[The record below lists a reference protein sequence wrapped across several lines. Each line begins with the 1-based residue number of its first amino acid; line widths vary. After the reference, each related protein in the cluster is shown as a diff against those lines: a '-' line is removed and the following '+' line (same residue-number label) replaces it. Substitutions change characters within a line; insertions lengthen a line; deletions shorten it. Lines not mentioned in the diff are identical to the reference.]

1 MYRIFLVEDDET
13 IAKLVRRHLEKWD
26 YDVHVVQKFD
36 AVMSEFASFDPQL
49 VLMDIGLPFYNGYHW
64 CTEIRRVS
72 KVPVVFLSS
81 AADNMNIVMAVSM
94 GADDF
99 IAKPFDLDVLTVK
112 IQAII
117 RRCYDFGANNSVLEH
132 NGAMLNISDAT
143 ITYDDKRL
151 ELTKNELKIL
161 QTLFDN
167 KERIVSRSLLMEKL
181 WESDAYVD
189 ENTLSVNV
197 NRLRKKLDSI
207 GLESFIVTKK
217 GLGYRLGWEV
227 MAKIQNKPHLT
238 NFIKQNYI
246 WILMIV
252 TMSCIHLLYMYLIG
266 ARKQDLVYAA
276 VLDAIL
282 LLITVLVGFFRY
294 SSKVKALS
302 NALKRPVEEQA
313 QLPEATDDV
322 EILYHGLLENQS
334 IARSES
340 ESSAAIRQSQMRD
353 YYSMWVH
360 QIKTP
365 ISAMKLLLEAEREEL
380 GQLICDDEQS
390 QCQTADRT
398 GGNIG
403 AAGLNA
409 ALKQQAVL
417 TELSDNMD
425 SLEDELF
432 RIEEYV
438 SMALQYQ
445 RVSST
450 ENDFVLE
457 KVSVDGVIRDTI
469 KKYAKIMIR
478 RHIGINYSGT
488 GQKVY
493 TDGKWLAFMLEQI
506 LSNAIKYTPHGVVTI
521 ETAEEKDRF
530 FITIKDT
537 GIGIKAEDL
546 PRVFEKGYTGYN
558 GHADKKATG
567 IGLYLCRQMAD
578 KLGHTIRME
587 SEIGKG
593 TKVWIGF
600 DLDYADVRD

>member
-1 MYRIFLVEDDET
+1 
-13 IAKLVRRHLEKWD
+13 
-26 YDVHVVQKFD
+26 
-36 AVMSEFASFDPQL
+36 
-49 VLMDIGLPFYNGYHW
+49 
-64 CTEIRRVS
+64 
-72 KVPVVFLSS
+72 
-81 AADNMNIVMAVSM
+81 
-94 GADDF
+94 
-99 IAKPFDLDVLTVK
+99 
-112 IQAII
+112 
-117 RRCYDFGANNSVLEH
+117 
-132 NGAMLNISDAT
+132 
-143 ITYDDKRL
+143 
-151 ELTKNELKIL
+151 
-161 QTLFDN
+161 
-167 KERIVSRSLLMEKL
+167 
-181 WESDAYVD
+181 
-189 ENTLSVNV
+189 
-197 NRLRKKLDSI
+197 
-207 GLESFIVTKK
+207 
-217 GLGYRLGWEV
+217 
-227 MAKIQNKPHLT
+227 
-238 NFIKQNYI
+238 
-246 WILMIV
+246 MIV

-266 ARKQDLVYAA
+266 ARKQDVVYAA
-276 VLDAIL
+276 VLDAMIII
-282 LLITVLVGFFRY
+282 ITVLAGFLGY

-302 NALKRPVEEQA
+302 KALERPVEEQA
-313 QLPEATDDV
+313 QLPEAADDV
-322 EILYHGLLENQS
+322 EMLYHRLLENQS

-390 QCQTADRT
+390 QC
-398 GGNIG
+398 
-403 AAGLNA
+403 L
-409 ALKQQAVL
+409 
-417 TELSDNMD
+417 LSDNMD
-425 SLEDELF
+425 SFEDELF

-478 RHIGINYSGT
+478 RHIGMNYSGT
-488 GQKVY
+488 VQEVY
-493 TDGKWLAFMLEQI
+493 TDGKWLAFILEQL
-506 LSNAIKYTPHGVVTI
+506 LSNAIKYTPQGVVTI

-600 DLDYADVRD
+600 DLDYSDVRD

>member
-1 MYRIFLVEDDET
+1 
-13 IAKLVRRHLEKWD
+13 
-26 YDVHVVQKFD
+26 
-36 AVMSEFASFDPQL
+36 
-49 VLMDIGLPFYNGYHW
+49 
-64 CTEIRRVS
+64 
-72 KVPVVFLSS
+72 
-81 AADNMNIVMAVSM
+81 
-94 GADDF
+94 
-99 IAKPFDLDVLTVK
+99 
-112 IQAII
+112 
-117 RRCYDFGANNSVLEH
+117 
-132 NGAMLNISDAT
+132 
-143 ITYDDKRL
+143 
-151 ELTKNELKIL
+151 
-161 QTLFDN
+161 
-167 KERIVSRSLLMEKL
+167 
-181 WESDAYVD
+181 
-189 ENTLSVNV
+189 
-197 NRLRKKLDSI
+197 
-207 GLESFIVTKK
+207 
-217 GLGYRLGWEV
+217 
-227 MAKIQNKPHLT
+227 MAKTQNKPHLT

-246 WILMIV
+246 WVLMIV

-266 ARKQDLVYAA
+266 ARKQDVVYAA

-322 EILYHGLLENQS
+322 EILYHRLLENQS

-340 ESSAAIRQSQMRD
+340 ESSAAIRQSRMRD

-360 QIKTP
+360 QIKNP

-380 GQLICDDEQS
+380 GLLICDEE
-390 QCQTADRT
+390 
-398 GGNIG
+398 
-403 AAGLNA
+403 
-409 ALKQQAVL
+409 QQASLKEV
-417 TELSDNMD
+417 SDNVA
-425 SLEDELF
+425 SFEDELF

-488 GQKVY
+488 GQEVY
-493 TDGKWLAFMLEQI
+493 TDGKWLEFILEQI
-506 LSNAIKYTPHGVVTI
+506 LSNAIKYTPQGVVTI

-600 DLDYADVRD
+600 DLDYADTRD

>member
-1 MYRIFLVEDDET
+1 
-13 IAKLVRRHLEKWD
+13 
-26 YDVHVVQKFD
+26 
-36 AVMSEFASFDPQL
+36 
-49 VLMDIGLPFYNGYHW
+49 
-64 CTEIRRVS
+64 
-72 KVPVVFLSS
+72 
-81 AADNMNIVMAVSM
+81 
-94 GADDF
+94 
-99 IAKPFDLDVLTVK
+99 
-112 IQAII
+112 
-117 RRCYDFGANNSVLEH
+117 
-132 NGAMLNISDAT
+132 
-143 ITYDDKRL
+143 
-151 ELTKNELKIL
+151 
-161 QTLFDN
+161 
-167 KERIVSRSLLMEKL
+167 
-181 WESDAYVD
+181 
-189 ENTLSVNV
+189 
-197 NRLRKKLDSI
+197 
-207 GLESFIVTKK
+207 
-217 GLGYRLGWEV
+217 
-227 MAKIQNKPHLT
+227 
-238 NFIKQNYI
+238 
-246 WILMIV
+246 MIV

-322 EILYHGLLENQS
+322 EMLYQRLLENQS

-365 ISAMKLLLEAEREEL
+365 ISAMKLLLEVEREEL

-390 QCQTADRT
+390 QY
-398 GGNIG
+398 
-403 AAGLNA
+403 L
-409 ALKQQAVL
+409 
-417 TELSDNMD
+417 LSDNMD
-425 SLEDELF
+425 SFEDELF

-488 GQKVY
+488 GQEVY

-506 LSNAIKYTPHGVVTI
+506 LSNAIKYTPQGFVTI

-600 DLDYADVRD
+600 DLDFADTRD

>member
-1 MYRIFLVEDDET
+1 
-13 IAKLVRRHLEKWD
+13 
-26 YDVHVVQKFD
+26 
-36 AVMSEFASFDPQL
+36 
-49 VLMDIGLPFYNGYHW
+49 
-64 CTEIRRVS
+64 
-72 KVPVVFLSS
+72 
-81 AADNMNIVMAVSM
+81 
-94 GADDF
+94 
-99 IAKPFDLDVLTVK
+99 
-112 IQAII
+112 
-117 RRCYDFGANNSVLEH
+117 
-132 NGAMLNISDAT
+132 
-143 ITYDDKRL
+143 
-151 ELTKNELKIL
+151 
-161 QTLFDN
+161 
-167 KERIVSRSLLMEKL
+167 
-181 WESDAYVD
+181 
-189 ENTLSVNV
+189 
-197 NRLRKKLDSI
+197 
-207 GLESFIVTKK
+207 
-217 GLGYRLGWEV
+217 
-227 MAKIQNKPHLT
+227 
-238 NFIKQNYI
+238 
-246 WILMIV
+246 MIV

-266 ARKQDLVYAA
+266 ARKQDVVYAA

-282 LLITVLVGFFRY
+282 LLIIVLVGFFRY

-313 QLPEATDDV
+313 KLPEATDDV
-322 EILYHGLLENQS
+322 EMLYHRLLENQS

-380 GQLICDDEQS
+380 GQLMCDEEP
-390 QCQTADRT
+390 
-398 GGNIG
+398 
-403 AAGLNA
+403 
-409 ALKQQAVL
+409 QATL
-417 TELSDNMD
+417 TELSDNLD
-425 SLEDELF
+425 SFEDELF

-457 KVSVDGVIRDTI
+457 KISLDGVIRDTI

-488 GQKVY
+488 KKQVY
-493 TDGKWLAFMLEQI
+493 TDEKWLAFILEQI
-506 LSNAIKYTPHGVVTI
+506 LSNAIKYTPQGFVTI

-567 IGLYLCRQMAD
+567 IGLYMCRQMAD

-587 SEIGKG
+587 SELGKG

-600 DLDYADVRD
+600 DLDYADTRD

>member
-1 MYRIFLVEDDET
+1 
-13 IAKLVRRHLEKWD
+13 
-26 YDVHVVQKFD
+26 
-36 AVMSEFASFDPQL
+36 
-49 VLMDIGLPFYNGYHW
+49 
-64 CTEIRRVS
+64 
-72 KVPVVFLSS
+72 
-81 AADNMNIVMAVSM
+81 
-94 GADDF
+94 
-99 IAKPFDLDVLTVK
+99 
-112 IQAII
+112 
-117 RRCYDFGANNSVLEH
+117 
-132 NGAMLNISDAT
+132 
-143 ITYDDKRL
+143 
-151 ELTKNELKIL
+151 
-161 QTLFDN
+161 
-167 KERIVSRSLLMEKL
+167 
-181 WESDAYVD
+181 
-189 ENTLSVNV
+189 
-197 NRLRKKLDSI
+197 
-207 GLESFIVTKK
+207 
-217 GLGYRLGWEV
+217 

-322 EILYHGLLENQS
+322 EILYHRLLENQS

-340 ESSAAIRQSQMRD
+340 ESGAAIRQSQMRD

-390 QCQTADRT
+390 QCHIGDMT

-425 SLEDELF
+425 SFEDELF

-488 GQKVY
+488 GQEVY

-506 LSNAIKYTPHGVVTI
+506 LSNAIKYTPKGSKICIRGMKCNGKAQICV
-521 ETAEEKDRF
+521 EDNGP
-530 FITIKDT
+530 
-537 GIGIKAEDL
+537 GIADEMKPYI
-546 PRVFEKGYTGYN
+546 FEMFYTGKSTI
-558 GHADKKATG
+558 ADSQRSL
-567 IGLYLCRQMAD
+567 GLGLSLCQSIIEAHDGRLLLTD
-578 KLGHTIRME
+578 NTPRGCIFTFTLPL
-587 SEIGKG
+587 SEV
-593 TKVWIGF
+593 T
-600 DLDYADVRD
+600 LNE

>member
-1 MYRIFLVEDDET
+1 
-13 IAKLVRRHLEKWD
+13 
-26 YDVHVVQKFD
+26 
-36 AVMSEFASFDPQL
+36 
-49 VLMDIGLPFYNGYHW
+49 
-64 CTEIRRVS
+64 
-72 KVPVVFLSS
+72 
-81 AADNMNIVMAVSM
+81 
-94 GADDF
+94 
-99 IAKPFDLDVLTVK
+99 
-112 IQAII
+112 
-117 RRCYDFGANNSVLEH
+117 
-132 NGAMLNISDAT
+132 
-143 ITYDDKRL
+143 
-151 ELTKNELKIL
+151 
-161 QTLFDN
+161 
-167 KERIVSRSLLMEKL
+167 
-181 WESDAYVD
+181 
-189 ENTLSVNV
+189 
-197 NRLRKKLDSI
+197 
-207 GLESFIVTKK
+207 
-217 GLGYRLGWEV
+217 

-282 LLITVLVGFFRY
+282 LLVTVLVGFFRY

-322 EILYHGLLENQS
+322 EMLYQRLLENQS

-365 ISAMKLLLEAEREEL
+365 ISAMKLLLEVEREEL

-390 QCQTADRT
+390 QY
-398 GGNIG
+398 
-403 AAGLNA
+403 L
-409 ALKQQAVL
+409 
-417 TELSDNMD
+417 LSDNMD
-425 SLEDELF
+425 SFEDELF

-488 GQKVY
+488 GQEVY

-506 LSNAIKYTPHGVVTI
+506 LSNAIKYTPQGFVTI

-600 DLDYADVRD
+600 DLDYADTRD

>member
-1 MYRIFLVEDDET
+1 
-13 IAKLVRRHLEKWD
+13 
-26 YDVHVVQKFD
+26 
-36 AVMSEFASFDPQL
+36 
-49 VLMDIGLPFYNGYHW
+49 
-64 CTEIRRVS
+64 
-72 KVPVVFLSS
+72 
-81 AADNMNIVMAVSM
+81 
-94 GADDF
+94 
-99 IAKPFDLDVLTVK
+99 
-112 IQAII
+112 
-117 RRCYDFGANNSVLEH
+117 
-132 NGAMLNISDAT
+132 
-143 ITYDDKRL
+143 
-151 ELTKNELKIL
+151 
-161 QTLFDN
+161 
-167 KERIVSRSLLMEKL
+167 
-181 WESDAYVD
+181 
-189 ENTLSVNV
+189 
-197 NRLRKKLDSI
+197 
-207 GLESFIVTKK
+207 
-217 GLGYRLGWEV
+217 
-227 MAKIQNKPHLT
+227 
-238 NFIKQNYI
+238 
-246 WILMIV
+246 MIV
-252 TMSCIHLLYMYLIG
+252 TMLCIHLLYMYLIG
-266 ARKQDLVYAA
+266 ARKQDVVYAA

-294 SSKVKALS
+294 RSKVKALS

-322 EILYHGLLENQS
+322 EILYHRLLENQS

-340 ESSAAIRQSQMRD
+340 ESSAAVRQSQMRD
-353 YYSMWVH
+353 YYSMWGH

-380 GQLICDDEQS
+380 GQLMCDEEP
-390 QCQTADRT
+390 
-398 GGNIG
+398 
-403 AAGLNA
+403 
-409 ALKQQAVL
+409 QATL
-417 TELSDNMD
+417 TELSDNLD
-425 SLEDELF
+425 SFEDELF

-457 KVSVDGVIRDTI
+457 KVSLDGVIRDTI

-488 GQKVY
+488 KKQVY
-493 TDGKWLAFMLEQI
+493 TDEKWLAFILEQV
-506 LSNAIKYTPHGVVTI
+506 LSNAIKYTPKGFVTI

-587 SEIGKG
+587 SELGKG

-600 DLDYADVRD
+600 DLDYADTRD

>member
-1 MYRIFLVEDDET
+1 M
-13 IAKLVRRHLEKWD
+13 
-26 YDVHVVQKFD
+26 
-36 AVMSEFASFDPQL
+36 
-49 VLMDIGLPFYNGYHW
+49 
-64 CTEIRRVS
+64 
-72 KVPVVFLSS
+72 
-81 AADNMNIVMAVSM
+81 
-94 GADDF
+94 
-99 IAKPFDLDVLTVK
+99 
-112 IQAII
+112 II
-117 RRCYDFGANNSVLEH
+117 
-132 NGAMLNISDAT
+132 
-143 ITYDDKRL
+143 
-151 ELTKNELKIL
+151 
-161 QTLFDN
+161 
-167 KERIVSRSLLMEKL
+167 
-181 WESDAYVD
+181 
-189 ENTLSVNV
+189 
-197 NRLRKKLDSI
+197 
-207 GLESFIVTKK
+207 
-217 GLGYRLGWEV
+217 
-227 MAKIQNKPHLT
+227 
-238 NFIKQNYI
+238 
-246 WILMIV
+246 
-252 TMSCIHLLYMYLIG
+252 TMSCIHLLYMYLVG
-266 ARKQDLVYAA
+266 ARKQDVVYAA

-294 SSKVKALS
+294 RSKVKALS

-322 EILYHGLLENQS
+322 EILYHRLLENQS

-340 ESSAAIRQSQMRD
+340 ESSAAVRQSRMRD

-380 GQLICDDEQS
+380 GMLMCDEEP
-390 QCQTADRT
+390 
-398 GGNIG
+398 
-403 AAGLNA
+403 
-409 ALKQQAVL
+409 QATL
-417 TELSDNMD
+417 TELSDNLD
-425 SLEDELF
+425 SFEDELF

-457 KVSVDGVIRDTI
+457 KISLDGVIRDTI

-488 GQKVY
+488 KKQVY
-493 TDGKWLAFMLEQI
+493 TDEKWLAFILEQI
-506 LSNAIKYTPHGVVTI
+506 LSNAIKYTQQGFVTI

-587 SEIGKG
+587 SELGKG

-600 DLDYADVRD
+600 DLDYADTRD

>member
-1 MYRIFLVEDDET
+1 
-13 IAKLVRRHLEKWD
+13 
-26 YDVHVVQKFD
+26 
-36 AVMSEFASFDPQL
+36 
-49 VLMDIGLPFYNGYHW
+49 
-64 CTEIRRVS
+64 
-72 KVPVVFLSS
+72 
-81 AADNMNIVMAVSM
+81 
-94 GADDF
+94 
-99 IAKPFDLDVLTVK
+99 
-112 IQAII
+112 
-117 RRCYDFGANNSVLEH
+117 
-132 NGAMLNISDAT
+132 
-143 ITYDDKRL
+143 
-151 ELTKNELKIL
+151 
-161 QTLFDN
+161 
-167 KERIVSRSLLMEKL
+167 
-181 WESDAYVD
+181 
-189 ENTLSVNV
+189 
-197 NRLRKKLDSI
+197 
-207 GLESFIVTKK
+207 
-217 GLGYRLGWEV
+217 

-266 ARKQDLVYAA
+266 ARKQDVVYAA
-276 VLDAIL
+276 VLDAMIII
-282 LLITVLVGFFRY
+282 ITVLAGFLGY

-322 EILYHGLLENQS
+322 EMLYHRLLENQS
-334 IARSES
+334 IARCES

-380 GQLICDDEQS
+380 GQLMCDDEQS
-390 QCQTADRT
+390 QC
-398 GGNIG
+398 
-403 AAGLNA
+403 L
-409 ALKQQAVL
+409 
-417 TELSDNMD
+417 LSDNMN
-425 SLEDELF
+425 SFEDELF

-438 SMALQYQ
+438 GMALQYQ

-478 RHIGINYSGT
+478 RHIGMNYSGT
-488 GQKVY
+488 VQEVY
-493 TDGKWLAFMLEQI
+493 TDGKWLAFILEQL
-506 LSNAIKYTPHGVVTI
+506 LSNAIKYTPQGFVTI

-600 DLDYADVRD
+600 DLDYADTRD

>member
-1 MYRIFLVEDDET
+1 
-13 IAKLVRRHLEKWD
+13 
-26 YDVHVVQKFD
+26 
-36 AVMSEFASFDPQL
+36 
-49 VLMDIGLPFYNGYHW
+49 
-64 CTEIRRVS
+64 
-72 KVPVVFLSS
+72 
-81 AADNMNIVMAVSM
+81 
-94 GADDF
+94 
-99 IAKPFDLDVLTVK
+99 
-112 IQAII
+112 
-117 RRCYDFGANNSVLEH
+117 
-132 NGAMLNISDAT
+132 
-143 ITYDDKRL
+143 
-151 ELTKNELKIL
+151 
-161 QTLFDN
+161 
-167 KERIVSRSLLMEKL
+167 
-181 WESDAYVD
+181 
-189 ENTLSVNV
+189 
-197 NRLRKKLDSI
+197 
-207 GLESFIVTKK
+207 
-217 GLGYRLGWEV
+217 

-282 LLITVLVGFFRY
+282 LLVTVLVGFFRY

-313 QLPEATDDV
+313 QLPEATDD
-322 EILYHGLLENQS
+322 EEMLYHRLLENQS

-380 GQLICDDEQS
+380 GLLICDEE
-390 QCQTADRT
+390 
-398 GGNIG
+398 
-403 AAGLNA
+403 
-409 ALKQQAVL
+409 QQASL
-417 TELSDNMD
+417 KELSDNVA
-425 SLEDELF
+425 SFEDELF

-438 SMALQYQ
+438 GMALQYQ

-457 KVSVDGVIRDTI
+457 KVNVDGVIRDTI

-478 RHIGINYSGT
+478 RHIGINYSGA
-488 GQKVY
+488 GQEVY

-506 LSNAIKYTPHGVVTI
+506 LSNAIKYTPQGFVTI

-600 DLDYADVRD
+600 DMDYADVRD

>member
-1 MYRIFLVEDDET
+1 
-13 IAKLVRRHLEKWD
+13 
-26 YDVHVVQKFD
+26 
-36 AVMSEFASFDPQL
+36 
-49 VLMDIGLPFYNGYHW
+49 
-64 CTEIRRVS
+64 
-72 KVPVVFLSS
+72 
-81 AADNMNIVMAVSM
+81 
-94 GADDF
+94 
-99 IAKPFDLDVLTVK
+99 
-112 IQAII
+112 
-117 RRCYDFGANNSVLEH
+117 
-132 NGAMLNISDAT
+132 
-143 ITYDDKRL
+143 
-151 ELTKNELKIL
+151 
-161 QTLFDN
+161 
-167 KERIVSRSLLMEKL
+167 
-181 WESDAYVD
+181 
-189 ENTLSVNV
+189 
-197 NRLRKKLDSI
+197 
-207 GLESFIVTKK
+207 
-217 GLGYRLGWEV
+217 

-322 EILYHGLLENQS
+322 EMLYQRLLENQS

-365 ISAMKLLLEAEREEL
+365 ISAMKLLLEVEREEL
-380 GQLICDDEQS
+380 GQLMCDDEQS
-390 QCQTADRT
+390 QY
-398 GGNIG
+398 
-403 AAGLNA
+403 L
-409 ALKQQAVL
+409 
-417 TELSDNMD
+417 LSDNLD
-425 SLEDELF
+425 SFEDELF

-457 KVSVDGVIRDTI
+457 KVSLDGVIRDTI

-488 GQKVY
+488 KKQVY
-493 TDGKWLAFMLEQI
+493 TDEKWLAFILEQV
-506 LSNAIKYTPHGVVTI
+506 LSNAIKYTPKGFVTI
-521 ETAEEKDRF
+521 ETAEEKDWV

-567 IGLYLCRQMAD
+567 IGLYLCMQMAD

-587 SEIGKG
+587 SELGKG

-600 DLDYADVRD
+600 DLDYADTRD

>member
-1 MYRIFLVEDDET
+1 
-13 IAKLVRRHLEKWD
+13 
-26 YDVHVVQKFD
+26 
-36 AVMSEFASFDPQL
+36 
-49 VLMDIGLPFYNGYHW
+49 
-64 CTEIRRVS
+64 
-72 KVPVVFLSS
+72 
-81 AADNMNIVMAVSM
+81 
-94 GADDF
+94 
-99 IAKPFDLDVLTVK
+99 
-112 IQAII
+112 
-117 RRCYDFGANNSVLEH
+117 
-132 NGAMLNISDAT
+132 
-143 ITYDDKRL
+143 
-151 ELTKNELKIL
+151 
-161 QTLFDN
+161 
-167 KERIVSRSLLMEKL
+167 
-181 WESDAYVD
+181 
-189 ENTLSVNV
+189 
-197 NRLRKKLDSI
+197 
-207 GLESFIVTKK
+207 
-217 GLGYRLGWEV
+217 

-266 ARKQDLVYAA
+266 ARKQDVVYAA

-322 EILYHGLLENQS
+322 EMLYQRLLENQS

-365 ISAMKLLLEAEREEL
+365 ISAMKLLLEVEREEL

-390 QCQTADRT
+390 QY
-398 GGNIG
+398 
-403 AAGLNA
+403 L
-409 ALKQQAVL
+409 
-417 TELSDNMD
+417 LSDNMD
-425 SLEDELF
+425 SFEDELF

-438 SMALQYQ
+438 GMALQYQ

-488 GQKVY
+488 GQEVY

-506 LSNAIKYTPHGVVTI
+506 LSNAIKYTPQGFVTI

-530 FITIKDT
+530 FVTIKDT

-600 DLDYADVRD
+600 DLDYADTRD

>member
-1 MYRIFLVEDDET
+1 
-13 IAKLVRRHLEKWD
+13 
-26 YDVHVVQKFD
+26 
-36 AVMSEFASFDPQL
+36 
-49 VLMDIGLPFYNGYHW
+49 
-64 CTEIRRVS
+64 
-72 KVPVVFLSS
+72 
-81 AADNMNIVMAVSM
+81 
-94 GADDF
+94 
-99 IAKPFDLDVLTVK
+99 
-112 IQAII
+112 
-117 RRCYDFGANNSVLEH
+117 
-132 NGAMLNISDAT
+132 
-143 ITYDDKRL
+143 
-151 ELTKNELKIL
+151 
-161 QTLFDN
+161 
-167 KERIVSRSLLMEKL
+167 
-181 WESDAYVD
+181 
-189 ENTLSVNV
+189 
-197 NRLRKKLDSI
+197 
-207 GLESFIVTKK
+207 
-217 GLGYRLGWEV
+217 
-227 MAKIQNKPHLT
+227 
-238 NFIKQNYI
+238 
-246 WILMIV
+246 MIV

-266 ARKQDLVYAA
+266 ARKQDVVYAA

-313 QLPEATDDV
+313 QLPEAADDV
-322 EILYHGLLENQS
+322 EMLYHRLLENQS

-380 GQLICDDEQS
+380 GQLMCDDEQS
-390 QCQTADRT
+390 QC
-398 GGNIG
+398 
-403 AAGLNA
+403 L
-409 ALKQQAVL
+409 
-417 TELSDNMD
+417 LSDNMD
-425 SLEDELF
+425 SFEDELF

-478 RHIGINYSGT
+478 RHIGMNYSGT
-488 GQKVY
+488 VQEVY

-506 LSNAIKYTPHGVVTI
+506 LSNAIKYTPQGVVTI

-578 KLGHTIRME
+578 KLGHTIRIE
-587 SEIGKG
+587 SGIGKG

-600 DLDYADVRD
+600 DLDYADTRD

>member
-1 MYRIFLVEDDET
+1 
-13 IAKLVRRHLEKWD
+13 
-26 YDVHVVQKFD
+26 
-36 AVMSEFASFDPQL
+36 
-49 VLMDIGLPFYNGYHW
+49 
-64 CTEIRRVS
+64 
-72 KVPVVFLSS
+72 
-81 AADNMNIVMAVSM
+81 
-94 GADDF
+94 
-99 IAKPFDLDVLTVK
+99 
-112 IQAII
+112 
-117 RRCYDFGANNSVLEH
+117 
-132 NGAMLNISDAT
+132 
-143 ITYDDKRL
+143 
-151 ELTKNELKIL
+151 
-161 QTLFDN
+161 
-167 KERIVSRSLLMEKL
+167 
-181 WESDAYVD
+181 
-189 ENTLSVNV
+189 
-197 NRLRKKLDSI
+197 
-207 GLESFIVTKK
+207 
-217 GLGYRLGWEV
+217 
-227 MAKIQNKPHLT
+227 MAKTQNKPHLT

-266 ARKQDLVYAA
+266 ARKQDVVYAA
-276 VLDAIL
+276 VLDAMLI
-282 LLITVLVGFFRY
+282 LITVLAGFLGY
-294 SSKVKALS
+294 SSKVKVLS
-302 NALKRPVEEQA
+302 SALKSPVEEQA

-322 EILYHGLLENQS
+322 EMLYHRLLENQS

-390 QCQTADRT
+390 QCHIGDMT

-403 AAGLNA
+403 AA
-409 ALKQQAVL
+409 LKQQAAL
-417 TELSDNMD
+417 TELSDNVA
-425 SLEDELF
+425 SFEDELF

-478 RHIGINYSGT
+478 KHIGIDYSGT
-488 GQKVY
+488 GQEVY

-600 DLDYADVRD
+600 ELDYADVRD

>member
-1 MYRIFLVEDDET
+1 
-13 IAKLVRRHLEKWD
+13 
-26 YDVHVVQKFD
+26 
-36 AVMSEFASFDPQL
+36 
-49 VLMDIGLPFYNGYHW
+49 
-64 CTEIRRVS
+64 
-72 KVPVVFLSS
+72 
-81 AADNMNIVMAVSM
+81 
-94 GADDF
+94 
-99 IAKPFDLDVLTVK
+99 
-112 IQAII
+112 
-117 RRCYDFGANNSVLEH
+117 
-132 NGAMLNISDAT
+132 
-143 ITYDDKRL
+143 
-151 ELTKNELKIL
+151 
-161 QTLFDN
+161 
-167 KERIVSRSLLMEKL
+167 
-181 WESDAYVD
+181 
-189 ENTLSVNV
+189 
-197 NRLRKKLDSI
+197 
-207 GLESFIVTKK
+207 
-217 GLGYRLGWEV
+217 

-266 ARKQDLVYAA
+266 ARKQDVVYAA

-294 SSKVKALS
+294 SSKVKSLS

-322 EILYHGLLENQS
+322 EMLYQRLLENQS

-365 ISAMKLLLEAEREEL
+365 ISAMKLLLEVEREEL

-390 QCQTADRT
+390 QY
-398 GGNIG
+398 
-403 AAGLNA
+403 L
-409 ALKQQAVL
+409 
-417 TELSDNMD
+417 LSDNMD
-425 SLEDELF
+425 SFEDELF

-488 GQKVY
+488 GQEVY

-506 LSNAIKYTPHGVVTI
+506 LSNAIKYTPQGFVTI

-600 DLDYADVRD
+600 DLDYADTRD

>member
-1 MYRIFLVEDDET
+1 
-13 IAKLVRRHLEKWD
+13 
-26 YDVHVVQKFD
+26 
-36 AVMSEFASFDPQL
+36 
-49 VLMDIGLPFYNGYHW
+49 
-64 CTEIRRVS
+64 
-72 KVPVVFLSS
+72 
-81 AADNMNIVMAVSM
+81 
-94 GADDF
+94 
-99 IAKPFDLDVLTVK
+99 
-112 IQAII
+112 
-117 RRCYDFGANNSVLEH
+117 
-132 NGAMLNISDAT
+132 
-143 ITYDDKRL
+143 
-151 ELTKNELKIL
+151 
-161 QTLFDN
+161 
-167 KERIVSRSLLMEKL
+167 
-181 WESDAYVD
+181 
-189 ENTLSVNV
+189 
-197 NRLRKKLDSI
+197 
-207 GLESFIVTKK
+207 
-217 GLGYRLGWEV
+217 

-266 ARKQDLVYAA
+266 ARKQDVVYAA

-282 LLITVLVGFFRY
+282 LLITVFVGYLRY
-294 SSKVKALS
+294 SIKVKVLS

-322 EILYHGLLENQS
+322 EILYHRLLENQS

-390 QCQTADRT
+390 QC
-398 GGNIG
+398 
-403 AAGLNA
+403 L
-409 ALKQQAVL
+409 
-417 TELSDNMD
+417 LSDNMD
-425 SLEDELF
+425 SFEDELF

-478 RHIGINYSGT
+478 RHIGMNYSGT
-488 GQKVY
+488 VQEVY
-493 TDGKWLAFMLEQI
+493 TDGKWLAFILEQL
-506 LSNAIKYTPHGVVTI
+506 LSNAIKYTPQGFVKI
-521 ETAEEKDRF
+521 ETAKKANLF

-578 KLGHTIRME
+578 KLGHTIRIE

-600 DLDYADVRD
+600 DLDYADTRD

>member
-1 MYRIFLVEDDET
+1 
-13 IAKLVRRHLEKWD
+13 
-26 YDVHVVQKFD
+26 
-36 AVMSEFASFDPQL
+36 
-49 VLMDIGLPFYNGYHW
+49 
-64 CTEIRRVS
+64 
-72 KVPVVFLSS
+72 
-81 AADNMNIVMAVSM
+81 
-94 GADDF
+94 
-99 IAKPFDLDVLTVK
+99 
-112 IQAII
+112 
-117 RRCYDFGANNSVLEH
+117 
-132 NGAMLNISDAT
+132 
-143 ITYDDKRL
+143 
-151 ELTKNELKIL
+151 
-161 QTLFDN
+161 
-167 KERIVSRSLLMEKL
+167 
-181 WESDAYVD
+181 
-189 ENTLSVNV
+189 
-197 NRLRKKLDSI
+197 
-207 GLESFIVTKK
+207 
-217 GLGYRLGWEV
+217 
-227 MAKIQNKPHLT
+227 
-238 NFIKQNYI
+238 
-246 WILMIV
+246 MIV

-302 NALKRPVEEQA
+302 NALKRPF
-313 QLPEATDDV
+313 
-322 EILYHGLLENQS
+322 
-334 IARSES
+334 
-340 ESSAAIRQSQMRD
+340 
-353 YYSMWVH
+353 
-360 QIKTP
+360 
-365 ISAMKLLLEAEREEL
+365 
-380 GQLICDDEQS
+380 
-390 QCQTADRT
+390 
-398 GGNIG
+398 
-403 AAGLNA
+403 
-409 ALKQQAVL
+409 
-417 TELSDNMD
+417 
-425 SLEDELF
+425 EDELF
-432 RIEEYV
+432 RVEEYV

-488 GQKVY
+488 GQEVY

-506 LSNAIKYTPHGVVTI
+506 LSNAIKYTPQGVVTI

-600 DLDYADVRD
+600 ELDYADVRD

>member
-1 MYRIFLVEDDET
+1 
-13 IAKLVRRHLEKWD
+13 
-26 YDVHVVQKFD
+26 
-36 AVMSEFASFDPQL
+36 
-49 VLMDIGLPFYNGYHW
+49 
-64 CTEIRRVS
+64 
-72 KVPVVFLSS
+72 
-81 AADNMNIVMAVSM
+81 
-94 GADDF
+94 
-99 IAKPFDLDVLTVK
+99 
-112 IQAII
+112 
-117 RRCYDFGANNSVLEH
+117 
-132 NGAMLNISDAT
+132 
-143 ITYDDKRL
+143 
-151 ELTKNELKIL
+151 
-161 QTLFDN
+161 
-167 KERIVSRSLLMEKL
+167 
-181 WESDAYVD
+181 
-189 ENTLSVNV
+189 
-197 NRLRKKLDSI
+197 
-207 GLESFIVTKK
+207 
-217 GLGYRLGWEV
+217 
-227 MAKIQNKPHLT
+227 
-238 NFIKQNYI
+238 
-246 WILMIV
+246 MIV

-266 ARKQDLVYAA
+266 ARKQDVVYAA
-276 VLDAIL
+276 VLDVIL
-282 LLITVLVGFFRY
+282 LLIIVLVGFFRY

-322 EILYHGLLENQS
+322 EILYHRLLENQS

-340 ESSAAIRQSQMRD
+340 ESSAAVRQSRMRD

-380 GQLICDDEQS
+380 GQLMCDEE
-390 QCQTADRT
+390 
-398 GGNIG
+398 
-403 AAGLNA
+403 
-409 ALKQQAVL
+409 QQAAFK
-417 TELSDNMD
+417 ELSDNLD
-425 SLEDELF
+425 SFEDELF

-445 RVSST
+445 SVSST

-457 KVSVDGVIRDTI
+457 KVSLDGVIRDTI

-488 GQKVY
+488 KKQVY
-493 TDGKWLAFMLEQI
+493 TDEKWLAFILEQI
-506 LSNAIKYTPHGVVTI
+506 LSNAIKYTPQGFVTI

-600 DLDYADVRD
+600 DLDYADTRD

>member
-1 MYRIFLVEDDET
+1 
-13 IAKLVRRHLEKWD
+13 
-26 YDVHVVQKFD
+26 
-36 AVMSEFASFDPQL
+36 
-49 VLMDIGLPFYNGYHW
+49 
-64 CTEIRRVS
+64 
-72 KVPVVFLSS
+72 
-81 AADNMNIVMAVSM
+81 
-94 GADDF
+94 
-99 IAKPFDLDVLTVK
+99 
-112 IQAII
+112 
-117 RRCYDFGANNSVLEH
+117 
-132 NGAMLNISDAT
+132 
-143 ITYDDKRL
+143 
-151 ELTKNELKIL
+151 
-161 QTLFDN
+161 
-167 KERIVSRSLLMEKL
+167 
-181 WESDAYVD
+181 
-189 ENTLSVNV
+189 
-197 NRLRKKLDSI
+197 
-207 GLESFIVTKK
+207 
-217 GLGYRLGWEV
+217 
-227 MAKIQNKPHLT
+227 MAKTQNKSHLT

-252 TMSCIHLLYMYLIG
+252 TMLCIHLLYMYLIG
-266 ARKQDLVYAA
+266 ARKQDVVYAA

-322 EILYHGLLENQS
+322 EILYHRLLENQS

-340 ESSAAIRQSQMRD
+340 ESSAAVRQSRMRD

-380 GQLICDDEQS
+380 GQLMCDEE
-390 QCQTADRT
+390 
-398 GGNIG
+398 
-403 AAGLNA
+403 
-409 ALKQQAVL
+409 QQAAFK
-417 TELSDNMD
+417 ELSDNLD
-425 SLEDELF
+425 SFEDELF

-457 KVSVDGVIRDTI
+457 KISLDGVIRDTI

-488 GQKVY
+488 KKQVY
-493 TDGKWLAFMLEQI
+493 TDEKWLAFILEQI
-506 LSNAIKYTPHGVVTI
+506 LSNAIKYTPQGFVTI

-587 SEIGKG
+587 SELGKG

-600 DLDYADVRD
+600 DLDYADTRD

>member
-1 MYRIFLVEDDET
+1 M
-13 IAKLVRRHLEKWD
+13 
-26 YDVHVVQKFD
+26 
-36 AVMSEFASFDPQL
+36 
-49 VLMDIGLPFYNGYHW
+49 
-64 CTEIRRVS
+64 
-72 KVPVVFLSS
+72 
-81 AADNMNIVMAVSM
+81 
-94 GADDF
+94 
-99 IAKPFDLDVLTVK
+99 
-112 IQAII
+112 II
-117 RRCYDFGANNSVLEH
+117 
-132 NGAMLNISDAT
+132 
-143 ITYDDKRL
+143 
-151 ELTKNELKIL
+151 
-161 QTLFDN
+161 
-167 KERIVSRSLLMEKL
+167 
-181 WESDAYVD
+181 
-189 ENTLSVNV
+189 
-197 NRLRKKLDSI
+197 
-207 GLESFIVTKK
+207 
-217 GLGYRLGWEV
+217 
-227 MAKIQNKPHLT
+227 
-238 NFIKQNYI
+238 
-246 WILMIV
+246 

-266 ARKQDLVYAA
+266 ARKQDVVYAA
-276 VLDAIL
+276 VLDAIM

-322 EILYHGLLENQS
+322 EILYHRLLENQS

-340 ESSAAIRQSQMRD
+340 ESSAAVRQSRMRD

-380 GQLICDDEQS
+380 GQLMCDEE
-390 QCQTADRT
+390 
-398 GGNIG
+398 
-403 AAGLNA
+403 
-409 ALKQQAVL
+409 QQAAFK
-417 TELSDNMD
+417 ELSDNLD
-425 SLEDELF
+425 SFEDELF

-457 KVSVDGVIRDTI
+457 KVSLDGVIRDTI

-488 GQKVY
+488 GQAVY
-493 TDGKWLAFMLEQI
+493 TDEKWLAFMLEQI
-506 LSNAIKYTPHGVVTI
+506 LSNAIKYTPQGFVTI

-587 SEIGKG
+587 SELGKG

-600 DLDYADVRD
+600 DLDYADTRD

>member
-1 MYRIFLVEDDET
+1 
-13 IAKLVRRHLEKWD
+13 
-26 YDVHVVQKFD
+26 
-36 AVMSEFASFDPQL
+36 
-49 VLMDIGLPFYNGYHW
+49 
-64 CTEIRRVS
+64 
-72 KVPVVFLSS
+72 
-81 AADNMNIVMAVSM
+81 
-94 GADDF
+94 
-99 IAKPFDLDVLTVK
+99 
-112 IQAII
+112 
-117 RRCYDFGANNSVLEH
+117 
-132 NGAMLNISDAT
+132 
-143 ITYDDKRL
+143 
-151 ELTKNELKIL
+151 
-161 QTLFDN
+161 
-167 KERIVSRSLLMEKL
+167 
-181 WESDAYVD
+181 
-189 ENTLSVNV
+189 
-197 NRLRKKLDSI
+197 
-207 GLESFIVTKK
+207 
-217 GLGYRLGWEV
+217 
-227 MAKIQNKPHLT
+227 MAKTQNKPHLT

-246 WILMIV
+246 WILMII

-266 ARKQDLVYAA
+266 ARKQDVVYASM
-276 VLDAIL
+276 LDAIL
-282 LLITVLVGFFRY
+282 LLITVLAGFFRY

-322 EILYHGLLENQS
+322 EILYHRLLENQS

-340 ESSAAIRQSQMRD
+340 ESSAAVRQSRMRD

-365 ISAMKLLLEAEREEL
+365 ISAMKLLLAAEREEL
-380 GQLICDDEQS
+380 GQLMCDEEP
-390 QCQTADRT
+390 
-398 GGNIG
+398 
-403 AAGLNA
+403 
-409 ALKQQAVL
+409 QATL
-417 TELSDNMD
+417 TELSDNLD
-425 SLEDELF
+425 SFEDELF

-438 SMALQYQ
+438 GMALQYQ

-457 KVSVDGVIRDTI
+457 KISLDGVIRDTI

-488 GQKVY
+488 KKQVY
-493 TDGKWLAFMLEQI
+493 TDEKWLAFILEQI
-506 LSNAIKYTPHGVVTI
+506 LSNAIKYTPKGFVTI

-600 DLDYADVRD
+600 DLDYADTRD

>member
-1 MYRIFLVEDDET
+1 M
-13 IAKLVRRHLEKWD
+13 
-26 YDVHVVQKFD
+26 
-36 AVMSEFASFDPQL
+36 
-49 VLMDIGLPFYNGYHW
+49 
-64 CTEIRRVS
+64 
-72 KVPVVFLSS
+72 
-81 AADNMNIVMAVSM
+81 
-94 GADDF
+94 
-99 IAKPFDLDVLTVK
+99 
-112 IQAII
+112 
-117 RRCYDFGANNSVLEH
+117 
-132 NGAMLNISDAT
+132 
-143 ITYDDKRL
+143 
-151 ELTKNELKIL
+151 TK
-161 QTLFDN
+161 T
-167 KERIVSRSLLMEKL
+167 
-181 WESDAYVD
+181 
-189 ENTLSVNV
+189 
-197 NRLRKKLDSI
+197 
-207 GLESFIVTKK
+207 
-217 GLGYRLGWEV
+217 
-227 MAKIQNKPHLT
+227 QNKPHLT

-266 ARKQDLVYAA
+266 ARKQDMVYAA

-322 EILYHGLLENQS
+322 EILYHRLLENQS

-340 ESSAAIRQSQMRD
+340 ESSAAVRQSRMRD

-365 ISAMKLLLEAEREEL
+365 ISAMKLLLEVEREEL

-390 QCQTADRT
+390 QY
-398 GGNIG
+398 
-403 AAGLNA
+403 L
-409 ALKQQAVL
+409 
-417 TELSDNMD
+417 LSDNMD
-425 SLEDELF
+425 SFEDELF

-457 KVSVDGVIRDTI
+457 KISLDGVIRDTI

-488 GQKVY
+488 KKQVY
-493 TDGKWLAFMLEQI
+493 TDEKWLAFILEQI
-506 LSNAIKYTPHGVVTI
+506 LSNAIKYTPQGFVTI

>member
-1 MYRIFLVEDDET
+1 
-13 IAKLVRRHLEKWD
+13 
-26 YDVHVVQKFD
+26 
-36 AVMSEFASFDPQL
+36 
-49 VLMDIGLPFYNGYHW
+49 
-64 CTEIRRVS
+64 
-72 KVPVVFLSS
+72 
-81 AADNMNIVMAVSM
+81 
-94 GADDF
+94 
-99 IAKPFDLDVLTVK
+99 
-112 IQAII
+112 
-117 RRCYDFGANNSVLEH
+117 
-132 NGAMLNISDAT
+132 
-143 ITYDDKRL
+143 
-151 ELTKNELKIL
+151 
-161 QTLFDN
+161 
-167 KERIVSRSLLMEKL
+167 
-181 WESDAYVD
+181 
-189 ENTLSVNV
+189 
-197 NRLRKKLDSI
+197 
-207 GLESFIVTKK
+207 
-217 GLGYRLGWEV
+217 
-227 MAKIQNKPHLT
+227 
-238 NFIKQNYI
+238 
-246 WILMIV
+246 MIV

-266 ARKQDLVYAA
+266 ARKQDLVYTA

-313 QLPEATDDV
+313 QLPEATGDV
-322 EILYHGLLENQS
+322 EILYHRLLENQS

-390 QCQTADRT
+390 QY
-398 GGNIG
+398 
-403 AAGLNA
+403 L
-409 ALKQQAVL
+409 
-417 TELSDNMD
+417 LSDNMD
-425 SLEDELF
+425 SFEDELF

-488 GQKVY
+488 GQEVY

-506 LSNAIKYTPHGVVTI
+506 LSNAIKYTPQGVVTI

-530 FITIKDT
+530 FVTIKDT

-600 DLDYADVRD
+600 DLDYADTRD

>member
-1 MYRIFLVEDDET
+1 
-13 IAKLVRRHLEKWD
+13 
-26 YDVHVVQKFD
+26 
-36 AVMSEFASFDPQL
+36 
-49 VLMDIGLPFYNGYHW
+49 
-64 CTEIRRVS
+64 
-72 KVPVVFLSS
+72 
-81 AADNMNIVMAVSM
+81 
-94 GADDF
+94 
-99 IAKPFDLDVLTVK
+99 
-112 IQAII
+112 
-117 RRCYDFGANNSVLEH
+117 
-132 NGAMLNISDAT
+132 
-143 ITYDDKRL
+143 
-151 ELTKNELKIL
+151 
-161 QTLFDN
+161 
-167 KERIVSRSLLMEKL
+167 
-181 WESDAYVD
+181 
-189 ENTLSVNV
+189 
-197 NRLRKKLDSI
+197 
-207 GLESFIVTKK
+207 
-217 GLGYRLGWEV
+217 
-227 MAKIQNKPHLT
+227 
-238 NFIKQNYI
+238 
-246 WILMIV
+246 MIV

-266 ARKQDLVYAA
+266 ARKQDVVYAA
-276 VLDAIL
+276 VLDAMIII
-282 LLITVLVGFFRY
+282 ITVLAGFLGY

-302 NALKRPVEEQA
+302 NALERPVEEQA

-322 EILYHGLLENQS
+322 EMLYHRLLENQS
-334 IARSES
+334 IARSEA

-380 GQLICDDEQS
+380 GQLMCDDEQS
-390 QCQTADRT
+390 QC
-398 GGNIG
+398 
-403 AAGLNA
+403 L
-409 ALKQQAVL
+409 
-417 TELSDNMD
+417 LSDNMD
-425 SLEDELF
+425 SFEDELF

-478 RHIGINYSGT
+478 RHIGMNYSGT
-488 GQKVY
+488 MQEVY
-493 TDGKWLAFMLEQI
+493 TDGKWLAFILEQL
-506 LSNAIKYTPHGVVTI
+506 LSNAIKYTPQGFVKI
-521 ETAEEKDRF
+521 ETDKKANRF

-578 KLGHTIRME
+578 KLGHTIRIE

-600 DLDYADVRD
+600 DLDYADTRD

>member
-1 MYRIFLVEDDET
+1 
-13 IAKLVRRHLEKWD
+13 
-26 YDVHVVQKFD
+26 
-36 AVMSEFASFDPQL
+36 
-49 VLMDIGLPFYNGYHW
+49 
-64 CTEIRRVS
+64 
-72 KVPVVFLSS
+72 
-81 AADNMNIVMAVSM
+81 
-94 GADDF
+94 
-99 IAKPFDLDVLTVK
+99 
-112 IQAII
+112 
-117 RRCYDFGANNSVLEH
+117 
-132 NGAMLNISDAT
+132 
-143 ITYDDKRL
+143 
-151 ELTKNELKIL
+151 
-161 QTLFDN
+161 
-167 KERIVSRSLLMEKL
+167 
-181 WESDAYVD
+181 
-189 ENTLSVNV
+189 
-197 NRLRKKLDSI
+197 
-207 GLESFIVTKK
+207 
-217 GLGYRLGWEV
+217 
-227 MAKIQNKPHLT
+227 
-238 NFIKQNYI
+238 
-246 WILMIV
+246 MIV
-252 TMSCIHLLYMYLIG
+252 TMLCIHLLYMYLIG
-266 ARKQDLVYAA
+266 ARKQDVVYAA

-294 SSKVKALS
+294 RSKVKALS

-322 EILYHGLLENQS
+322 EILYHRLLENQS

-340 ESSAAIRQSQMRD
+340 ESSAAVRQSQMRD

-380 GQLICDDEQS
+380 GQLMCDEEP
-390 QCQTADRT
+390 
-398 GGNIG
+398 
-403 AAGLNA
+403 
-409 ALKQQAVL
+409 QATL
-417 TELSDNMD
+417 TELSDNLD
-425 SLEDELF
+425 SFEDELF

-457 KVSVDGVIRDTI
+457 KVSLDGVIRDTI

-488 GQKVY
+488 KKQVY
-493 TDGKWLAFMLEQI
+493 TDEKWLAFILEQV
-506 LSNAIKYTPHGVVTI
+506 LSNAIKYTPKGFVTI

-587 SEIGKG
+587 SELGKG

-600 DLDYADVRD
+600 DLDYADTRD

>member
-1 MYRIFLVEDDET
+1 
-13 IAKLVRRHLEKWD
+13 
-26 YDVHVVQKFD
+26 
-36 AVMSEFASFDPQL
+36 
-49 VLMDIGLPFYNGYHW
+49 
-64 CTEIRRVS
+64 
-72 KVPVVFLSS
+72 
-81 AADNMNIVMAVSM
+81 
-94 GADDF
+94 
-99 IAKPFDLDVLTVK
+99 
-112 IQAII
+112 
-117 RRCYDFGANNSVLEH
+117 
-132 NGAMLNISDAT
+132 
-143 ITYDDKRL
+143 
-151 ELTKNELKIL
+151 
-161 QTLFDN
+161 
-167 KERIVSRSLLMEKL
+167 
-181 WESDAYVD
+181 
-189 ENTLSVNV
+189 
-197 NRLRKKLDSI
+197 
-207 GLESFIVTKK
+207 
-217 GLGYRLGWEV
+217 
-227 MAKIQNKPHLT
+227 
-238 NFIKQNYI
+238 
-246 WILMIV
+246 MIV

-266 ARKQDLVYAA
+266 ARKQDVVYAA

-322 EILYHGLLENQS
+322 EMLYQRLLENQS

-365 ISAMKLLLEAEREEL
+365 ISAMKLLLEVEREEL

-390 QCQTADRT
+390 QY
-398 GGNIG
+398 
-403 AAGLNA
+403 L
-409 ALKQQAVL
+409 
-417 TELSDNMD
+417 LSDNMD
-425 SLEDELF
+425 SFEDELF

-488 GQKVY
+488 GQEVY

-506 LSNAIKYTPHGVVTI
+506 LSNAIKYTPQGVVTI
-521 ETAEEKDRF
+521 ETAEEKDWF

-600 DLDYADVRD
+600 DLDYSDVRD

>member
-1 MYRIFLVEDDET
+1 M
-13 IAKLVRRHLEKWD
+13 
-26 YDVHVVQKFD
+26 
-36 AVMSEFASFDPQL
+36 
-49 VLMDIGLPFYNGYHW
+49 
-64 CTEIRRVS
+64 
-72 KVPVVFLSS
+72 
-81 AADNMNIVMAVSM
+81 
-94 GADDF
+94 
-99 IAKPFDLDVLTVK
+99 
-112 IQAII
+112 
-117 RRCYDFGANNSVLEH
+117 
-132 NGAMLNISDAT
+132 
-143 ITYDDKRL
+143 
-151 ELTKNELKIL
+151 TK
-161 QTLFDN
+161 T
-167 KERIVSRSLLMEKL
+167 
-181 WESDAYVD
+181 
-189 ENTLSVNV
+189 
-197 NRLRKKLDSI
+197 
-207 GLESFIVTKK
+207 
-217 GLGYRLGWEV
+217 
-227 MAKIQNKPHLT
+227 QNKPHLT

-266 ARKQDLVYAA
+266 ARKQDVVYAA

-282 LLITVLVGFFRY
+282 LLITVFVGYLRY
-294 SSKVKALS
+294 SIKVKALS
-302 NALKRPVEEQA
+302 NALERPVEEQA

-322 EILYHGLLENQS
+322 EMLYHRLLENQS
-334 IARSES
+334 IARNES

-380 GQLICDDEQS
+380 GQLMCDDEQS
-390 QCQTADRT
+390 QC
-398 GGNIG
+398 
-403 AAGLNA
+403 L
-409 ALKQQAVL
+409 
-417 TELSDNMD
+417 LSDNMD
-425 SLEDELF
+425 SFEDELF

-469 KKYAKIMIR
+469 KKYAKVMIR
-478 RHIGINYSGT
+478 RHIGMNYSGT
-488 GQKVY
+488 VQEVY

-506 LSNAIKYTPHGVVTI
+506 LSNAIKYTPQGVVTI

-593 TKVWIGF
+593 TKVWIGV
-600 DLDYADVRD
+600 DLDYADTRD

>member
-1 MYRIFLVEDDET
+1 
-13 IAKLVRRHLEKWD
+13 
-26 YDVHVVQKFD
+26 
-36 AVMSEFASFDPQL
+36 
-49 VLMDIGLPFYNGYHW
+49 
-64 CTEIRRVS
+64 
-72 KVPVVFLSS
+72 
-81 AADNMNIVMAVSM
+81 
-94 GADDF
+94 
-99 IAKPFDLDVLTVK
+99 
-112 IQAII
+112 
-117 RRCYDFGANNSVLEH
+117 
-132 NGAMLNISDAT
+132 
-143 ITYDDKRL
+143 
-151 ELTKNELKIL
+151 
-161 QTLFDN
+161 
-167 KERIVSRSLLMEKL
+167 
-181 WESDAYVD
+181 
-189 ENTLSVNV
+189 
-197 NRLRKKLDSI
+197 
-207 GLESFIVTKK
+207 
-217 GLGYRLGWEV
+217 

-266 ARKQDLVYAA
+266 ARKQDVVYAA

-302 NALKRPVEEQA
+302 NALERPVEEQA

-322 EILYHGLLENQS
+322 EMLYQRLLENQS

-365 ISAMKLLLEAEREEL
+365 ISAMKLLLEVEREEL
-380 GQLICDDEQS
+380 GQLMCDDEQS
-390 QCQTADRT
+390 QY
-398 GGNIG
+398 
-403 AAGLNA
+403 L
-409 ALKQQAVL
+409 
-417 TELSDNMD
+417 LSDNMD
-425 SLEDELF
+425 SFEDELF

-438 SMALQYQ
+438 GMALQYQ

-488 GQKVY
+488 GQEVY

-506 LSNAIKYTPHGVVTI
+506 LSNAIKYTPQGFVTI

-587 SEIGKG
+587 SELGKG

-600 DLDYADVRD
+600 DLDYADTRD

>member
-1 MYRIFLVEDDET
+1 
-13 IAKLVRRHLEKWD
+13 
-26 YDVHVVQKFD
+26 
-36 AVMSEFASFDPQL
+36 
-49 VLMDIGLPFYNGYHW
+49 
-64 CTEIRRVS
+64 
-72 KVPVVFLSS
+72 
-81 AADNMNIVMAVSM
+81 
-94 GADDF
+94 
-99 IAKPFDLDVLTVK
+99 
-112 IQAII
+112 
-117 RRCYDFGANNSVLEH
+117 
-132 NGAMLNISDAT
+132 
-143 ITYDDKRL
+143 
-151 ELTKNELKIL
+151 
-161 QTLFDN
+161 
-167 KERIVSRSLLMEKL
+167 
-181 WESDAYVD
+181 
-189 ENTLSVNV
+189 
-197 NRLRKKLDSI
+197 
-207 GLESFIVTKK
+207 
-217 GLGYRLGWEV
+217 

-238 NFIKQNYI
+238 NFIKRNYI

-322 EILYHGLLENQS
+322 EILYHRLLENQS

-380 GQLICDDEQS
+380 GQLMCDEEQS
-390 QCQTADRT
+390 QCRIADMN
-398 GGNIG
+398 GCNIS
-403 AAGLNA
+403 ATELNISELNA
-409 ALKQQAVL
+409 SGKQQIVY
-417 TELSDNMD
+417 TELSDNLD
-425 SLEDELF
+425 SFEDELF

-457 KVSVDGVIRDTI
+457 KISLDGVIRDTI

-488 GQKVY
+488 KKQVY
-493 TDGKWLAFMLEQI
+493 TDEKWLAFILEQI
-506 LSNAIKYTPHGVVTI
+506 LSNAIKYTPQGFVTI

-558 GHADKKATG
+558 GHADKKAMG

-587 SEIGKG
+587 SELGKG

-600 DLDYADVRD
+600 DLDYADTRD

>member
-1 MYRIFLVEDDET
+1 
-13 IAKLVRRHLEKWD
+13 
-26 YDVHVVQKFD
+26 
-36 AVMSEFASFDPQL
+36 
-49 VLMDIGLPFYNGYHW
+49 
-64 CTEIRRVS
+64 
-72 KVPVVFLSS
+72 
-81 AADNMNIVMAVSM
+81 
-94 GADDF
+94 
-99 IAKPFDLDVLTVK
+99 
-112 IQAII
+112 
-117 RRCYDFGANNSVLEH
+117 
-132 NGAMLNISDAT
+132 
-143 ITYDDKRL
+143 
-151 ELTKNELKIL
+151 
-161 QTLFDN
+161 
-167 KERIVSRSLLMEKL
+167 
-181 WESDAYVD
+181 
-189 ENTLSVNV
+189 
-197 NRLRKKLDSI
+197 
-207 GLESFIVTKK
+207 
-217 GLGYRLGWEV
+217 
-227 MAKIQNKPHLT
+227 MAKTQNKPHLT
-238 NFIKQNYI
+238 NFIKHNYI
-246 WILMIV
+246 WILMII

-266 ARKQDLVYAA
+266 ARKQDVVYAA
-276 VLDAIL
+276 VLDAII

-322 EILYHGLLENQS
+322 EILYHRLLENQS

-340 ESSAAIRQSQMRD
+340 ESSAAVRQSRMRD

-380 GQLICDDEQS
+380 GQLMCEEE
-390 QCQTADRT
+390 
-398 GGNIG
+398 
-403 AAGLNA
+403 
-409 ALKQQAVL
+409 QQAAFK
-417 TELSDNMD
+417 ELSDNLA
-425 SLEDELF
+425 SFEDELF

-438 SMALQYQ
+438 GMALQYQ

-457 KVSVDGVIRDTI
+457 KISLDGVIRDTI

-488 GQKVY
+488 KKQVY
-493 TDGKWLAFMLEQI
+493 TDEKWLAFILEQI
-506 LSNAIKYTPHGVVTI
+506 LSNAIKYTPQGVVTI

-587 SEIGKG
+587 SELGKG

-600 DLDYADVRD
+600 DLDYADTRD

>member
-1 MYRIFLVEDDET
+1 
-13 IAKLVRRHLEKWD
+13 
-26 YDVHVVQKFD
+26 
-36 AVMSEFASFDPQL
+36 
-49 VLMDIGLPFYNGYHW
+49 
-64 CTEIRRVS
+64 
-72 KVPVVFLSS
+72 
-81 AADNMNIVMAVSM
+81 
-94 GADDF
+94 
-99 IAKPFDLDVLTVK
+99 
-112 IQAII
+112 
-117 RRCYDFGANNSVLEH
+117 
-132 NGAMLNISDAT
+132 
-143 ITYDDKRL
+143 
-151 ELTKNELKIL
+151 
-161 QTLFDN
+161 
-167 KERIVSRSLLMEKL
+167 
-181 WESDAYVD
+181 
-189 ENTLSVNV
+189 
-197 NRLRKKLDSI
+197 
-207 GLESFIVTKK
+207 
-217 GLGYRLGWEV
+217 
-227 MAKIQNKPHLT
+227 MAKIQNKPYLT

-266 ARKQDLVYAA
+266 ARKQDVVYAA

-282 LLITVLVGFFRY
+282 LLIIVLVGFFRY

-302 NALKRPVEEQA
+302 NALERPVEEQA

-322 EILYHGLLENQS
+322 EMLYHRLLENQS

-390 QCQTADRT
+390 QY
-398 GGNIG
+398 
-403 AAGLNA
+403 L
-409 ALKQQAVL
+409 
-417 TELSDNMD
+417 LSDNMD
-425 SLEDELF
+425 SFEDELF

-488 GQKVY
+488 GQEVY

-506 LSNAIKYTPHGVVTI
+506 LSNAIKYTPQGVVTI

-600 DLDYADVRD
+600 DLDYADTRD

>member
-1 MYRIFLVEDDET
+1 
-13 IAKLVRRHLEKWD
+13 
-26 YDVHVVQKFD
+26 
-36 AVMSEFASFDPQL
+36 
-49 VLMDIGLPFYNGYHW
+49 
-64 CTEIRRVS
+64 
-72 KVPVVFLSS
+72 
-81 AADNMNIVMAVSM
+81 
-94 GADDF
+94 
-99 IAKPFDLDVLTVK
+99 
-112 IQAII
+112 
-117 RRCYDFGANNSVLEH
+117 
-132 NGAMLNISDAT
+132 
-143 ITYDDKRL
+143 
-151 ELTKNELKIL
+151 
-161 QTLFDN
+161 
-167 KERIVSRSLLMEKL
+167 
-181 WESDAYVD
+181 
-189 ENTLSVNV
+189 
-197 NRLRKKLDSI
+197 
-207 GLESFIVTKK
+207 
-217 GLGYRLGWEV
+217 
-227 MAKIQNKPHLT
+227 MAKTQNKPHLT

-246 WILMIV
+246 WILMII

-266 ARKQDLVYAA
+266 ARKQDVVYAA

-322 EILYHGLLENQS
+322 EILYHRLLENQS

-340 ESSAAIRQSQMRD
+340 ESSAAVRQSRMRD

-380 GQLICDDEQS
+380 GQLMCDEEP
-390 QCQTADRT
+390 
-398 GGNIG
+398 
-403 AAGLNA
+403 
-409 ALKQQAVL
+409 QATL
-417 TELSDNMD
+417 TELSDNLD
-425 SLEDELF
+425 SFEDELF

-457 KVSVDGVIRDTI
+457 KVSLDGVIRDTI

-488 GQKVY
+488 KKQVY
-493 TDGKWLAFMLEQI
+493 TDEKWLAFILEQI
-506 LSNAIKYTPHGVVTI
+506 LSNAIKYTPKGFVTI

-587 SEIGKG
+587 SELGKG

-600 DLDYADVRD
+600 DLDYADTRD

>member
-1 MYRIFLVEDDET
+1 
-13 IAKLVRRHLEKWD
+13 
-26 YDVHVVQKFD
+26 
-36 AVMSEFASFDPQL
+36 
-49 VLMDIGLPFYNGYHW
+49 
-64 CTEIRRVS
+64 
-72 KVPVVFLSS
+72 
-81 AADNMNIVMAVSM
+81 
-94 GADDF
+94 
-99 IAKPFDLDVLTVK
+99 
-112 IQAII
+112 
-117 RRCYDFGANNSVLEH
+117 
-132 NGAMLNISDAT
+132 
-143 ITYDDKRL
+143 
-151 ELTKNELKIL
+151 
-161 QTLFDN
+161 
-167 KERIVSRSLLMEKL
+167 
-181 WESDAYVD
+181 
-189 ENTLSVNV
+189 
-197 NRLRKKLDSI
+197 
-207 GLESFIVTKK
+207 
-217 GLGYRLGWEV
+217 
-227 MAKIQNKPHLT
+227 
-238 NFIKQNYI
+238 
-246 WILMIV
+246 MIV

-282 LLITVLVGFFRY
+282 LLVTVLVGFFRY

-322 EILYHGLLENQS
+322 EMLYQRLLENQS

-365 ISAMKLLLEAEREEL
+365 ISAMKLLLEVEREEL
-380 GQLICDDEQS
+380 GQLMCDDEQS
-390 QCQTADRT
+390 QY
-398 GGNIG
+398 
-403 AAGLNA
+403 L
-409 ALKQQAVL
+409 
-417 TELSDNMD
+417 LSDNMD
-425 SLEDELF
+425 SFEDELF

-438 SMALQYQ
+438 GMALQYQ

-488 GQKVY
+488 GQEVY

-506 LSNAIKYTPHGVVTI
+506 LSNAIKYTPQGVVTI

-530 FITIKDT
+530 FVTIKDT

-600 DLDYADVRD
+600 DLDYADTRD

>member
-1 MYRIFLVEDDET
+1 
-13 IAKLVRRHLEKWD
+13 
-26 YDVHVVQKFD
+26 
-36 AVMSEFASFDPQL
+36 
-49 VLMDIGLPFYNGYHW
+49 
-64 CTEIRRVS
+64 
-72 KVPVVFLSS
+72 
-81 AADNMNIVMAVSM
+81 
-94 GADDF
+94 
-99 IAKPFDLDVLTVK
+99 
-112 IQAII
+112 
-117 RRCYDFGANNSVLEH
+117 
-132 NGAMLNISDAT
+132 
-143 ITYDDKRL
+143 
-151 ELTKNELKIL
+151 
-161 QTLFDN
+161 
-167 KERIVSRSLLMEKL
+167 
-181 WESDAYVD
+181 
-189 ENTLSVNV
+189 
-197 NRLRKKLDSI
+197 
-207 GLESFIVTKK
+207 
-217 GLGYRLGWEV
+217 
-227 MAKIQNKPHLT
+227 MAKTQNKPHLT

-266 ARKQDLVYAA
+266 ARKQDVVYAA
-276 VLDAIL
+276 VLDAMIII
-282 LLITVLVGFFRY
+282 ITVLAGFLGY

-302 NALKRPVEEQA
+302 NALERPVEEQA

-322 EILYHGLLENQS
+322 EMLYHRLLENQS
-334 IARSES
+334 IARNES

-390 QCQTADRT
+390 QCHIGDMT

-403 AAGLNA
+403 AA
-409 ALKQQAVL
+409 LKQQAAL
-417 TELSDNMD
+417 TELSDNVA
-425 SLEDELF
+425 SFEDELF

-478 RHIGINYSGT
+478 RHIGIDYSGT
-488 GQKVY
+488 GQEVY

>member
-1 MYRIFLVEDDET
+1 M
-13 IAKLVRRHLEKWD
+13 
-26 YDVHVVQKFD
+26 
-36 AVMSEFASFDPQL
+36 
-49 VLMDIGLPFYNGYHW
+49 
-64 CTEIRRVS
+64 
-72 KVPVVFLSS
+72 
-81 AADNMNIVMAVSM
+81 
-94 GADDF
+94 
-99 IAKPFDLDVLTVK
+99 
-112 IQAII
+112 
-117 RRCYDFGANNSVLEH
+117 
-132 NGAMLNISDAT
+132 
-143 ITYDDKRL
+143 
-151 ELTKNELKIL
+151 TK
-161 QTLFDN
+161 T
-167 KERIVSRSLLMEKL
+167 
-181 WESDAYVD
+181 
-189 ENTLSVNV
+189 
-197 NRLRKKLDSI
+197 
-207 GLESFIVTKK
+207 
-217 GLGYRLGWEV
+217 
-227 MAKIQNKPHLT
+227 QNKPHLT

-266 ARKQDLVYAA
+266 ARKQDMVYAA

-322 EILYHGLLENQS
+322 EILYHRLLENQS

-340 ESSAAIRQSQMRD
+340 ESSAAVRQSRMRD

-380 GQLICDDEQS
+380 GQLMCDEE
-390 QCQTADRT
+390 
-398 GGNIG
+398 
-403 AAGLNA
+403 
-409 ALKQQAVL
+409 QQAAFK
-417 TELSDNMD
+417 ELSDNLD
-425 SLEDELF
+425 SFEDELF

-457 KVSVDGVIRDTI
+457 KISLDGVIRDTI

-488 GQKVY
+488 KKQVY
-493 TDGKWLAFMLEQI
+493 TDEKWLAFILEQI
-506 LSNAIKYTPHGVVTI
+506 LSNAIKYTPKGFVTI
-521 ETAEEKDRF
+521 ETAEETNSF
-530 FITIKDT
+530 FIIIKDT

-600 DLDYADVRD
+600 DLDYADTRD

>member
-1 MYRIFLVEDDET
+1 
-13 IAKLVRRHLEKWD
+13 
-26 YDVHVVQKFD
+26 
-36 AVMSEFASFDPQL
+36 
-49 VLMDIGLPFYNGYHW
+49 
-64 CTEIRRVS
+64 
-72 KVPVVFLSS
+72 
-81 AADNMNIVMAVSM
+81 
-94 GADDF
+94 
-99 IAKPFDLDVLTVK
+99 
-112 IQAII
+112 
-117 RRCYDFGANNSVLEH
+117 
-132 NGAMLNISDAT
+132 
-143 ITYDDKRL
+143 
-151 ELTKNELKIL
+151 
-161 QTLFDN
+161 
-167 KERIVSRSLLMEKL
+167 
-181 WESDAYVD
+181 
-189 ENTLSVNV
+189 
-197 NRLRKKLDSI
+197 
-207 GLESFIVTKK
+207 
-217 GLGYRLGWEV
+217 
-227 MAKIQNKPHLT
+227 
-238 NFIKQNYI
+238 
-246 WILMIV
+246 MIV

-266 ARKQDLVYAA
+266 ARKQDVVYAA

-313 QLPEATDDV
+313 QLPEAADDV
-322 EILYHGLLENQS
+322 EILYHRLLENQS

-380 GQLICDDEQS
+380 GQLMCDDEQS
-390 QCQTADRT
+390 QC
-398 GGNIG
+398 
-403 AAGLNA
+403 L
-409 ALKQQAVL
+409 
-417 TELSDNMD
+417 LSDNMD
-425 SLEDELF
+425 SFEDELF

-478 RHIGINYSGT
+478 RHIGMNYSGT
-488 GQKVY
+488 AQEVY

-506 LSNAIKYTPHGVVTI
+506 LSNAIKYTPQVVVTI
-521 ETAEEKDRF
+521 ETAEEKYRF

-600 DLDYADVRD
+600 DLDYADTRD